1 MCCVFNWILSTH
13 NNIVTLVSSL
23 AMFHG
28 TMYRASMILFL
39 VLEFSVYGSTYVLY
53 RGVYDKQ
60 L

>member
-1 MCCVFNWILSTH
+1 
-13 NNIVTLVSSL
+13 
-23 AMFHG
+23 MFHG

-39 VLEFSVYGSTYVLY
+39 VLEFPVYGSTYVLY